1 MKKYDVFIS
10 YRRQGGRDCA
20 RILQQA
26 LERRGYRCFFDY
38 DSLQDGE
45 FNVDIYDAIKTTPN
59 FLLVLT
65 DGALERC
72 RNAED
77 WVRIEIEHAQ
87 RFKKKIIPVVPSGQT
102 ANPFPDGLP
111 DGLAELANLQTTSLN
126 MENLFDE
133 SIDKMIASRF
143 VKRRA
148 NGVCRL
154 AVCLACVLALLACA
168 IGIWRFCAPASGE
181 PGKAPANP
189 VRAPE
194 PPLTPATNVANG
206 GGLVVQRGEGLI
218 ISRGRVL
225 QGEEARKA
233 VAEAQKS
240 ALDWQ
245 QASEKR
251 NAYWMETLDLKRR
264 AHALVETGALS
275 NQDADFTNAEY
286 RVAHCTE
293 LSRGKGPEAYVAE
306 AAKTRDAYKNILDRL
321 EKELEAE
328 RKSAKRGETFTRR
341 SERHARLEL
350 ATLTWEDRRAAMSDF
365 EIAACSSTRKTS
377 EESVSEL
384 SAGVAKRIEAEH
396 EEAAREGRRLYKLGM
411 QPHEQAKIRPD
422 LVMNFHDIRA
432 RVRRDVARML
442 KDGETEKAMI
452 YFNSAQKVFEQ
463 LGMRKLSRADFS
475 SL

>member
-10 YRRQGGRDCA
+10 YRRQGGRDYA

-45 FNVDIYDAIKTTPN
+45 FNVEIYDAIKTAPN

-72 RNAED
+72 RNAGD
-77 WVRIEIEHAQ
+77 WVRIEIEQAQ

-111 DGLAELANLQTTSLN
+111 GELAELANLQTTPLN

-143 VKRRA
+143 IKRRA

-154 AVCLACVLALLACA
+154 AVCLACVLALSACA
-168 IGIWRFCAPASGE
+168 IGIWRSCAPASGE

-189 VRAPE
+189 VQTPE
-194 PPLTPATNVANG
+194 PALTPATNVANG
-206 GGLVVQRGEGLI
+206 GGLVVQRGEGLV
-218 ISRGRVL
+218 ISRGRIL
-225 QGEEARKA
+225 QGEEA
-233 VAEAQKS
+233 QKVL
-240 ALDWQ
+240 ADWK
-245 QASEKR
+245 QANEKR
-251 NAYWMETLDLKRR
+251 NAYWDEVVNLRR
-264 AHALVETGALS
+264 KVSAFVETGALS
-275 NQDADFTNAEY
+275 DQDANFTNAEY
-286 RVAHCTE
+286 RVEHSIE
-293 LSRGKGPEAYVAE
+293 LSRGQDPEAYVAE

-328 RKSAKRGETFTRR
+328 RKSAKRGETFTQR
-341 SERHARLEL
+341 SDRHARLEL
-350 ATLTWEDRRAAMSDF
+350 ATLTLEDRITTTSDF
-365 EIAACSSTRKTS
+365 SR
-377 EESVSEL
+377 SVTGTGWKIGEDFV
-384 SAGVAKRIEAEH
+384 AGLEADVAKRIAVEY
-396 EEAAREGRRLYKLGM
+396 EEATREGSKLYKLGM
-411 QPHEQAKIRPD
+411 QPYEQAKRRPD
-422 LVMNFHDIRA
+422 LVMNFYDIRA

-452 YFNSAQKVFEQ
+452 YFNSARKAFEQ
-463 LGMRKLSRADFS
+463 LHMNELSREDFS

>member
-45 FNVDIYDAIKTTPN
+45 FNVEIYDAIKTTPN

-77 WVRIEIEHAQ
+77 WVRIEIEQAQ
-87 RFKKKIIPVVPSGQT
+87 RFKKKIIPVIPSGQT
-102 ANPFPDGLP
+102 TNPFPDGLP
-111 DGLAELANLQTTSLN
+111 SGLVELTNLQMTSLN
-126 MENLFDE
+126 MDNLFDE

-154 AVCLACVLALLACA
+154 AICLACVLALSACA
-168 IGIWRFCAPASGE
+168 IGIWRSCAPASGE
-181 PGKAPANP
+181 PKKAPANP
-189 VRAPE
+189 VQTPE
-194 PPLTPATNVANG
+194 PPPTPATNVAKS
-206 GGLVVQRGEGLI
+206 GGLVVQGGEGLVF
-218 ISRGRVL
+218 SQGRL
-225 QGEEARKA
+225 LKGEEARKVLA
-233 VAEAQKS
+233 
-240 ALDWQ
+240 DWQ
-245 QASEKR
+245 QANEKR
-251 NAYWMETLDLKRR
+251 SAYWNEVIDLRR
-264 AHALVETGALS
+264 KVRAFVETGALS

-293 LSRGKGPEAYVAE
+293 LSWGKGPEVYVAE

-377 EESVSEL
+377 KESVSEL
-384 SAGVAKRIEAEH
+384 SADVAKRIETEH
-396 EEAAREGRRLYKLGM
+396 EEAAREGSKLYKLGM
-411 QPHEQAKIRPD
+411 QPHEQAKRRPD
-422 LVMNFHDIRA
+422 LVMNFYDIRA

-452 YFNSAQKVFEQ
+452 YFNSARKAFEQ
-463 LGMRKLSRADFS
+463 LHMNELSREDFS